1 MLAMRVDPLRTMDEL
16 VATHG
21 DVVELKVPGD
31 TFLLVAAADA
41 AEQIL
46 KPPDPERMHKG
57 HAIQRVKRILGNG
70 LLTADGP
77 GYLRRRRLAQPA
89 FQPRTLDA
97 YVPTTVAHV
106 AELVDSLG
114 SGDIVDVEQAMD
126 RLTLRI
132 AGITMFGVELGEE
145 RERRIHDAL
154 RVVRASFV
162 PGLHPLAPM
171 LEHLPL
177 PIVRRF
183 ERAKADLIE
192 IVDWIIAQR
201 RADPNADQRTDVLS
215 LLLGSKDADG
225 SGLSDTELRDEAMVL
240 LLAGHETT
248 ANALA
253 WASYLLAA
261 TPDAQA
267 RMQAHIDEVL
277 AGVDA
282 PDASHV
288 PQLTF
293 ARAAFTEALRLYPSG
308 SVVAR
313 RTLDPLDLR
322 WCDPDGAPRAMHVR
336 AGTEIML
343 SQWNVQRDRRTWGD
357 DADAYRPERMLDPAN
372 ERRHRA
378 SFLAFG
384 GGRRT
389 CIGRAFATQQATI
402 TLAMLARRFRFELQP
417 GMELPG
423 RDRVE
428 TGFILRPLDGMHL
441 VVRER

>member
-1 MLAMRVDPLRTMDEL
+1 
-16 VATHG
+16 
-21 DVVELKVPGD
+21 
-31 TFLLVAAADA
+31 
-41 AEQIL
+41 
-46 KPPDPERMHKG
+46 
-57 HAIQRVKRILGNG
+57 
-70 LLTADGP
+70 
-77 GYLRRRRLAQPA
+77 
-89 FQPRTLDA
+89 
-97 YVPTTVAHV
+97 
-106 AELVDSLG
+106 
-114 SGDIVDVEQAMD
+114 
-126 RLTLRI
+126 
-132 AGITMFGVELGEE
+132 MFGVELGEE

-154 RVVRASFV
+154 RIVRASFV

-183 ERAKADLIE
+183 ERAKSDLIE

-201 RADPNADQRTDVLS
+201 RADPHAADRTDVLS
-215 LLLGSKDADG
+215 LLLGSSDADG
-225 SGLSDTELRDEAMVL
+225 SGLSDDELRDEAMVL

-267 RMQAHIDEVL
+267 RLQAQVDEVL
-277 AGVDA
+277 AGADL

-288 PQLTF
+288 PQLTY

-313 RTLDPLDLR
+313 RTLDPLELA
-322 WCDPDGAPRAMHVR
+322 WHDPDGTPRAAHVR

-343 SQWNVQRDRRTWGD
+343 SQWNVQRDVRTWGD
-357 DADAYRPERMLDPAN
+357 DADSYRPERMLDPAS
-372 ERRHRA
+372 ERRHRM

-384 GGRRT
+384 GGRRV

-417 GMELPG
+417 GMELPS

-428 TGFILRPLDGMHL
+428 TGFILRPRDGMHL

>member
-1 MLAMRVDPLRTMDEL
+1 MLSMRVDPLRTMDEL
-16 VATHG
+16 VAEFG

-41 AEQIL
+41 AEQLL
-46 KPPDPERMHKG
+46 KPPDPERMRKG
-57 HAIQRVKRILGNG
+57 HAIQRVKRVLGNG

-97 YVPTTVAHV
+97 YVPTTVEHV
-106 AELVDSLG
+106 SQLVGSLT
-114 SGDIVDVEQAMD
+114 SGDVLDVEQAMD

-132 AGITMFGVELGEE
+132 AGHTMFGVELGEE
-145 RERRIHDAL
+145 RERRIHEAL
-154 RVVRASFV
+154 GVVRASFV

-183 ERAKADLIE
+183 ERAKADLVE

-201 RADPNADQRTDVLS
+201 HADPKAAERTDVLS

-225 SGLSDTELRDEAMVL
+225 TGLSDTELRDEAMVL

-253 WASYLLAA
+253 WTSYLLAA
-261 TPDAQA
+261 TPHAQA
-267 RMQAHIDEVL
+267 ELQAQVDAVL
-277 AGVDA
+277 ADAEA

-288 PQLTF
+288 PQLTY

-313 RTLDPLDLR
+313 RSLDPLDMT
-322 WCDPDGAPRAMHVR
+322 WTDPDGSPRRMHVR
-336 AGTEIML
+336 AGTEIMM
-343 SQWNVQRDRRTWGD
+343 SQWNVQRDVRTWGE
-357 DADAYRPERMLDPAN
+357 DAAVYRPERMLDQAN
-372 ERRHRA
+372 EARHRH

-384 GGRRT
+384 GGRRV

-417 GMELPG
+417 GMELPS

-428 TGFILRPLDGMHL
+428 TGFILRPRDGMHL